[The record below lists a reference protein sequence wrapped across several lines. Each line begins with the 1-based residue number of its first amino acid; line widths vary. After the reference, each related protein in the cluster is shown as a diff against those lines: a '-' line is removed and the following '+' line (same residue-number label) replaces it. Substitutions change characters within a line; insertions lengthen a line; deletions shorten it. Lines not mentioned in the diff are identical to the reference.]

1 MKNILY
7 TLLVTIALAGAQSCI
22 EDEFTDSP
30 SDQPYFSVETLD
42 FGTVFTG
49 EATPTRRFLINNPHS
64 KSLSISDIHL
74 SGDDAS
80 CFRLNV
86 DGISGDTFSGVD
98 IRGKDSIFVFVAATF
113 PEREGLGADYTAQV
127 DVTTN
132 GVTQSLP
139 IAAYG
144 LNVVRLKAVTAEADM
159 RLTAEKPYQIYD
171 SLVVAPGATLT
182 VEAGARL
189 CFHDKAS
196 LIVRGTLRCEGSA
209 EAPVSMGGDR
219 TGNVVGDISFDIM
232 SRQWKG
238 VFFASTSKG
247 NMLSHTVIRNTS
259 EGVSIAGDP
268 EADYSSAPQL
278 SLHNSVLTNSGDLGL
293 LAVHSAIKA
302 VGCEFSEAAA
312 GLVAL
317 HGGSHTFNH
326 CTFANN
332 YLFTAIGGAAV
343 QFSHLS
349 ADTKTGLD
357 DGSGLPY
364 AAADFS
370 NCILYGLGSEVSHGD
385 LTGTDV
391 YFRRCLLRSNGE
403 DDDNFLMCVWDEDPL
418 YYTVR
423 NDYLFDYRVKP
434 DSPAIGAADATL
446 TLPEAATDRYGMPRG
461 ATPDLGAYVYTEP
474 EEE

>member
-1 MKNILY
+1 ML
-7 TLLVTIALAGAQSCI
+7 
-22 EDEFTDSP
+22 
-30 SDQPYFSVETLD
+30 
-42 FGTVFTG
+42 
-49 EATPTRRFLINNPHS
+49 
-64 KSLSISDIHL
+64 
-74 SGDDAS
+74 
-80 CFRLNV
+80 
-86 DGISGDTFSGVD
+86 
-98 IRGKDSIFVFVAATF
+98 
-113 PEREGLGADYTAQV
+113 
-127 DVTTN
+127 
-132 GVTQSLP
+132 
-139 IAAYG
+139 
-144 LNVVRLKAVTAEADM
+144 
-159 RLTAEKPYQIYD
+159 
-171 SLVVAPGATLT
+171 
-182 VEAGARL
+182 
-189 CFHDKAS
+189 
-196 LIVRGTLRCEGSA
+196 
-209 EAPVSMGGDR
+209 
-219 TGNVVGDISFDIM
+219 
-232 SRQWKG
+232 
-238 VFFASTSKG
+238 FASTSKG
-247 NMLSHTVIRNTS
+247 NILSHTVIRNTS

-268 EADYSSAPQL
+268 EADYSSTPQL

-357 DGSGLPY
+357 DSSGLPY

-391 YFRRCLLRSNGE
+391 YFRRCLLRSAGK

-423 NDYLFDYRVKP
+423 NDYIFDYRVKP

-461 ATPDLGAYVYTEP
+461 AAPDLGAYVYTEP
-474 EEE
+474 VEE